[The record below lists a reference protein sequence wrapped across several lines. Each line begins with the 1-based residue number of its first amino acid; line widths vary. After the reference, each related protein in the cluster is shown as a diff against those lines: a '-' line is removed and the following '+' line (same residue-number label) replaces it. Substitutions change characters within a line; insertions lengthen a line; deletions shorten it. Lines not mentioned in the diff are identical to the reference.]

1 MRCVGF
7 LRTYLYIGFRTM
19 FPAPY
24 KVRVSYLPLEKED
37 DGRVVPA
44 RPGEERTMPKLGE
57 PLPDGE
63 RWVTEVDRWAE
74 KNSVEKKN
82 SSFICV
88 YWKVFSVKKITAEK
102 RFIKHSLFLVLSCNL
117 NPYSISGTTLCT
129 P

>member
-37 DGRVVPA
+37 DGGVVPA

-57 PLPDGE
+57 PLPEGE
-63 RWVTEVDRWAE
+63 GWVTEVDRWVGRE
-74 KNSVEKKN
+74 VKCRKNN
-82 SSFICV
+82 SFFV
-88 YWKVFSVKKITAEK
+88 HWKVFCVQKKYSRKKI
-102 RFIKHSLFLVLSCNL
+102 
-117 NPYSISGTTLCT
+117 Y
-129 P
+129 

>member
-63 RWVTEVDRWAE
+63 GWVTEVDRWVGRE
-74 KNSVEKKN
+74 VKCRKNN
-82 SSFICV
+82 SFFV
-88 YWKVFSVKKITAEK
+88 HWKVFCVQKKYSRKKI
-102 RFIKHSLFLVLSCNL
+102 
-117 NPYSISGTTLCT
+117 Y
-129 P
+129 